1 MSIEVGIT
9 AMTSSFLSN
18 KNTGLGNVLFQ
29 LASTYGLSNTYGRI
43 ASYHDIQAYSRLLK
57 ERFGLDHGTTLYRKF
72 IMPGPCTEYNIHYKE
87 PLNNFA
93 IHDPAVESL
102 IGSHPTKNIRCEG
115 YYQSHKY
122 FHAYREELL
131 DLFSIDDAS
140 QKLIHAKYPILFD
153 SSSTCVS
160 IHFRTV
166 WLHGITM
173 CLEYYKEAIQ
183 IIQGRV
189 SNAHFLIF
197 ADEIETVKPLCST
210 LGISYTIVEQNPDYI
225 DLWVMTLCT
234 HHILSFSTFS
244 WWGAYLN
251 RSSEKV
257 VLYPYDGLRIVYG
270 LQPEPALLERTTHHY
285 FPEWTSLRSKSIL

>member
-1 MSIEVGIT
+1 MSIEIGIT

-29 LASTYGLSNTYGRI
+29 LASTHGLAKTHGRI
-43 ASYHDIQAYSRLLK
+43 ASYHDIQVYSRLLK
-57 ERFGLDHGTTLYRKF
+57 DRFGLDHGATLYRKF
-72 IMPGPCTEYNIHYKE
+72 ITSEPCTEYNMYYKE
-87 PLNNFA
+87 PPDNFA
-93 IHDPAVESL
+93 IHDPMIETGLSQY
-102 IGSHPTKNIRCEG
+102 PTKNIRCEG

-122 FHAYREELL
+122 FHAYRDDLL

-140 QKLIHAKYPILFD
+140 QKLIHDKYPILFD

-183 IIQGRV
+183 TIQGRV

-197 ADEIETVKPLCST
+197 ADEIETARPLCST

-225 DLWVMTLCT
+225 DLWTMTLCK

-285 FPEWTSLRSKSIL
+285 FPEWTPLYSKSIL